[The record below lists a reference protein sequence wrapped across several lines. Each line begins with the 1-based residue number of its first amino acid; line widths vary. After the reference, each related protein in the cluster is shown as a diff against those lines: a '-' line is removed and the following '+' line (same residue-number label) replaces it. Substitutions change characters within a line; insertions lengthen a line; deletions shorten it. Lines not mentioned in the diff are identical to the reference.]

1 MLISFSVQVPPAA
14 TLFQFG
20 FGIDLPCV
28 RRRIKLEVWTS
39 HVSVHN
45 RILLDLLVLMV
56 SLFFVLLNIGA
67 WWTNWWANPSQLAAL
82 QWFYVLMT
90 GMWTC
95 SISEAYFIFPWRI
108 RQRNAPEKNGRRKFG
123 RTIYSIFG
131 TVPSHY
137 LTVEVDTWCPSRPH
151 EMGMTTRFL
160 RYLSFLCQTSDSNNH
175 YGVTNATHQQLL
187 KREDKNLNIKGK
199 VIRVRS
205 AEQPWVLRR
214 LTANK
219 SVNCS

>member
-14 TLFQFG
+14 TLFLFG
-20 FGIDLPCV
+20 FGIDHPCA
-28 RRRIKLEVWTS
+28 RRRIKLEVWTP
-39 HVSVHN
+39 HVTNHN
-45 RILLDLLVLMV
+45 RILQDLLFLMV
-56 SLFFVLLNIGA
+56 SPFFVLLNTGHDEQTA
-67 WWTNWWANPSQLAAL
+67 QLAPL
-82 QWFYVLMT
+82 QWVILCAHD
-90 GMWTC
+90 WNVNLQHIW
-95 SISEAYFIFPWRI
+95 SIFLWRRI

-131 TVPSHY
+131 TIPSLSHSWCWYLMPLPSPWNGYDHQIPQIPFVP
-137 LTVEVDTWCPSRPH
+137 V
-151 EMGMTTRFL
+151 
-160 RYLSFLCQTSDSNNH
+160 QTSDCNNH

-199 VIRVRS
+199 VIRVWS